1 MNQVSYSISN
11 TTNFTD
17 VGFGFVDPETMFPS
31 IWGNVDFGFTVTFS
45 VTEGTVVEVDVSA
58 VPSPYTVEVISPN
71 SVRIER
77 NPNNNTFPN
86 EYYDFVR
93 FENDFQ
99 DKIEERLLPQ
109 EAENFDSESTV
120 FLWNTPSI
128 EVVTNT
134 LQFNIK
140 YFDDSLMI
148 EQTTNKDYTQELHWL
163 QTAGLNNLIDFV
175 QRSKY

>member
-1 MNQVSYSISN
+1 MTVSYSISN
-11 TTNFTD
+11 TVNFTQT
-17 VGFGFVDPETMFPS
+17 GFSFTDPQTMFPS

-45 VTEGTVVEVDVSA
+45 VTEGTVVEVDTST
-58 VPSPYTVEVISPN
+58 VPPPYTAEIISAN
-71 SVRIER
+71 SIRITR
-77 NPNNNTFPN
+77 NPNHETFPN

-99 DKIEERLLPQ
+99 DKIEERFLPQ
-109 EAENFDSESTV
+109 EAQDFDPELTV

-140 YFDDSLMI
+140 YFDDMLMI
-148 EQTTNKDYTQELHWL
+148 EQTVNKEYTQELHWL
-163 QTAGLNNLIDFV
+163 QTAGLNSLVDFV